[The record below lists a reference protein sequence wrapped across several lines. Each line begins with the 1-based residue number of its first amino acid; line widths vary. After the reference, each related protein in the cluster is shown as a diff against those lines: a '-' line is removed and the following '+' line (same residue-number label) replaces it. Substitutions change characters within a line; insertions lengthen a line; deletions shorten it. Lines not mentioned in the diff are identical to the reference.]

1 MNLTTSVT
9 NRPAVSAIVITANA
23 RDTSQMLDELLVI
36 NDVEESTWLPG
47 ALKRSSRWFS
57 ESNYLGMDENHHS
70 MYSLNRKEQYL
81 LTAIGITGLTLLG
94 SLAMWLIG

>member
-1 MNLTTSVT
+1 MNITTSVT
-9 NRPAVSAIVITANA
+9 SRPAISTTVITANA

-57 ESNYLGMDENHHS
+57 ESNYLGVDENHHL
-70 MYSLNRKEQYL
+70 MYSLNRKEIYL
-81 LTAIGITGLTLLG
+81 FTAIGVTGLTLLG
-94 SLAMWLIG
+94 SLALWLVG